1 MPDFNKKAISEALI
15 AAMNREELHT
25 RQAAS
30 YLNLNPCYI
39 SMAQNSK
46 NWDSMGKAPWIRL
59 QEWFDTNEYLN
70 KFQIPDGEE
79 IWKPKEKTFEI
90 KPVIEGKKVKEA
102 FEKEMKAHDERVIE
116 RNRMSMNAFEKM
128 LNKVGEIK
136 PPDRDIA
143 IAAPEPMRIPIQLD
157 LKINIEVCLF
167 GKSVN
172 ISMP

>member
-1 MPDFNKKAISEALI
+1 MPNIDKKAISEALVQ
-15 AAMNREELHT
+15 AMNKEELHT
-25 RQAAS
+25 RQCAS

-39 SMAQNSK
+39 SMAQNPKS
-46 NWDSMGKAPWIRL
+46 WDSMGKAAWIRL
-59 QEWFDTNEYLN
+59 RDWFDTNEPIHR
-70 KFQIPDGEE
+70 FQIPDGEE
-79 IWKPKEKTFEI
+79 IWKPKEKTTEV
-90 KPVIEGKKVKEA
+90 KPGVEGEKAQKA
-102 FEKEMKAHDERVIE
+102 FEKELKAHDERVIE
-116 RNRMSMNAFEKM
+116 RNRMPNKAFEKM

-136 PPDRDIA
+136 PSDRDYA